1 MTWNS
6 QGGEIM
12 LAQPG
17 TENVTCLTN
26 PSTSA
31 SIVPDLII
39 VGMFHESMRYLYRDE
54 KTCN

>member
-1 MTWNS
+1 MTLNS
-6 QGGEIM
+6 QGGEM